1 MDTQIGSNAIY
12 TASMQVFN
20 YRVDVGGVTIYRGRA
35 IASPSGRAT
44 VNVSNIVEDY
54 LNSEEFPKR
63 NAEPV
68 LYSEDGGYVKAR
80 LYRINAD
87 ETTTLVGEYGFLR
100 SYDIDWSAG
109 IYDSREEVWTGQSIT
124 MSNPINGRL
133 DPRMQQ
139 LYTVYRR
146 TSGETISWGIAPKF
160 RIIPNKIIAGPD
172 GGTYTLIIE
181 ANVPFT
187 ATTDSGWV
195 SISGSGGTYVVTV
208 TPNPGEDRKGGII
221 LSYLDEND
229 NPATA
234 DIPVVQQALSASIIP
249 ESIDFGPD
257 GGESRF
263 TVVSNIDVTPTSSA
277 DWLTFVPVRTG
288 DGFVTYKLVVDPNR
302 DGYDDRTATINARG
316 AVLNINQEALKI
328 TVNIDTTE
336 YSWTEG
342 EGELIVTAN
351 GRYEI
356 TTDVE
361 WLRVVPAS
369 GQSGTTRF
377 SVIVDEN
384 DTIYE
389 REGHIIIGGTV
400 ITITQA
406 RQSYIAITPM
416 TWTAAA
422 TGGSMDFQISDRF
435 EHSWKIRSSG
445 IFNVSQTAGTGN
457 ATVTI
462 SIGPR
467 TSTSSY
473 TAVPKLVDLTTGEK
487 IQFVLKQAAPIIT
500 VTPSTI
506 NAEAIGGTFTFTVFS
521 EIDYILRTDSEWIT
535 LSATGGTAGT
545 TVFTATIS
553 PNATLN
559 EKTGHIKVFNSNKIT
574 VIQEASQI
582 AVSPTHINA
591 YALGSGYTVTVTS
604 NTIYN
609 ITTDSDWVTVVPT
622 SGGSGVTQFIVYV
635 DDNELP
641 SARTATVYV
650 EYIPVTITQE
660 ALSITL
666 SSESGSTYPDS
677 PSRTV
682 IVVTSNGKYRI
693 SAESDWIET
702 DIVSGTSGTT
712 ILTISNTEANRKGLR
727 SGFVSIGYQK
737 FLLCNRYSEESLNYF
752 TFTVVHGGTITWN
765 LHGSGYQT
773 IYYSKNGGD
782 WTALSN
788 TYGAKTL
795 DVVSGDVLRFKAF
808 YEGGTTKTQYDYSYF
823 GGTAK
828 VDIRGNILSLAYLDD
843 FAGAREVP
851 VENYWICL
859 LRDANLRF
867 TTYFIRPTNKPLDE
881 EIRYKYL
888 KQYCGPGTPY
898 QGWRANLYTPTV
910 QDADDYLTFE
920 IIEGG
925 NLSWTAAYAYSING
939 ASWVRPSE
947 RTVAVRSGDKVRLCA
962 GWNDSAEGR
971 RINSLGSFSRSTAS
985 FNLSGNVASLIFHTE
1000 FANEQLIGG
1009 NTFNGLFA
1017 GTKVVDASRLKVPQ
1031 IFTKSYYLKK
1041 MFAGCQYLTAI
1052 PDLRIADHIP
1062 AYNYEEMFSGCT
1074 SVTVAENLPILN
1086 NAGYVGTQALHNMF
1100 YGCSALSRVKDVS
1113 NVTASETY
1121 GDWLYGVASVGTFEK
1136 RESVDTWSRGTSGI
1150 PYNWIVEDV
1159 KLPATVSPD
1168 VFMFSY
1174 SGDTATLSILDSDNA
1189 GWSISGVPDWI
1200 TLSSAS
1206 GTGDT
1211 TVSIIVE
1218 GTSSA
1223 ESRYVYVSFNSCGK
1237 SVIIA
1242 MEQGGLPVATI
1253 EPTSAIFSAEGGEQV
1268 FNITDRANLGWSIY
1282 DVPEWITISQASGT
1296 GSSAV
1301 SMIADSNFA
1310 GTDRSATISFASSG
1324 VVSQLT
1330 VQQGSSYADN
1340 YLTFKVLSNGVIGW
1354 TRDTVRKTI
1363 YYSKNGGRWNEIVPS
1378 YGISVVN
1385 GDIVRFKGTETGFN
1399 GAAFRGTTVR
1409 YEVYGN
1415 IMSLLYGDDFRGQT
1429 ALTTSNTFRQ
1439 LFRATGVE
1447 DASNL
1452 VLPATTLTEAC
1463 YMNMFSG
1470 CTNLTAAPELPADN
1484 PTFDSYKFM
1493 FRGCTSLNYIKCL
1506 YDWENIGATDGW
1518 VYNVASTGTFVKKSG
1533 SSWPTGQNGIPT
1545 GWTVEEV

>member
-1 MDTQIGSNAIY
+1 MDIQIGSNAIY

-35 IASPSGRAT
+35 IASPSGRVT

-54 LNSEEFPKR
+54 LNSDEFPKR
-63 NAEPV
+63 NVDPI

-139 LYTVYRR
+139 LYTVYRGG
-146 TSGETISWGIAPKF
+146 SGETINWGIVPKIRVIPD
-160 RIIPNKIIAGPD
+160 RIIADPD
-172 GGTYTLIIE
+172 GGSYNIIIE
-181 ANVPFT
+181 SNVPFT
-187 ATTDSGWV
+187 ATTDSGWI
-195 SISGSGGTYVVTV
+195 SINGSGDTYIVTV
-208 TPNPGEDRKGGII
+208 TPNPGEDRNGGIVI
-221 LSYLDEND
+221 SYLDEND
-229 NPATA
+229 NPASTVV
-234 DIPVVQQALSASIIP
+234 PVIQEALNVRIIP
-249 ESIDFGPD
+249 ESISFGPD

-263 TVVSNIDVTPTSSA
+263 TVISNVDVTPTSSA
-277 DWLTFVPVRTG
+277 NWLTFVPIRTG

-377 SVIVDEN
+377 TVIVDEN

-389 REGHIIIGGTV
+389 REGHIIIGGNV

-406 RQSYIAITPM
+406 RQSYIAITPL

-422 TGGSMDFQISDRF
+422 TGGSMEFQISDRF
-435 EHSWKIRSSG
+435 EHSWEIRSYG
-445 IFNVSQTAGTGN
+445 MFNVSQTAGTGN
-457 ATVTI
+457 STVTI
-462 SIGPR
+462 SIGQR

-473 TAVPKLVDLTTGEK
+473 TSNPKLVDLTTGEE
-487 IQFVLKQAAPIIT
+487 IPFVLKQAAPIIT
-500 VTPSTI
+500 VTPNVI
-506 NAEAIGGTFTFTVFS
+506 NAEAIGGTFAFTVFS
-521 EIDYILRTDSEWIT
+521 EVDYTLRTDSEWIT

-553 PNATLN
+553 PNATLD

-574 VIQEASQI
+574 VTQEASQI
-582 AVSPTHINA
+582 AVSPTHIDA
-591 YALGSGYTVTVTS
+591 YALGSGYTITVTS

-609 ITTDSDWVTVVPT
+609 ITTDSDWVSVVPT
-622 SGGSGVTQFIVYV
+622 SGGSGVTQFMVYV
-635 DDNELP
+635 ADNELP

-693 SAESDWIET
+693 SAEQDWIET

-712 ILTISNTEANRKGLR
+712 ILTISNTEANREGLR
-727 SGFVSIGYQK
+727 SAFVDIGYQK

-752 TFTVVHGGTITWN
+752 TFTVVSGGTITWN
-765 LHGSGYQT
+765 AYGSYGYQT
-773 IYYSKNGGD
+773 IYYSKNGEG
-782 WTALSN
+782 WKSLSN
-788 TYGAKTL
+788 TYGTKTL

-808 YEGGTTKTQYDYSYF
+808 YEGGTNKSQSNYSYF

-828 VDIRGNILSLAYLDD
+828 VDISGNILSLAYLDD

-859 LRDANLRF
+859 LRDVNLRF
-867 TTYFIRPTNKPLDE
+867 TTYFIRPTNKPLE
-881 EIRYKYL
+881 EETRYKHL
-888 KQYCGPGTPY
+888 EQYCGPSAPY
-898 QGWRANLYTPTV
+898 QGWKANLYTPTV

-939 ASWVRPSE
+939 ASWVRPSGSKK
-947 RTVAVRSGDKVRLCA
+947 TLAVSSGDKVRFCA
-962 GWNDSAEGR
+962 GWNDSSEWR
-971 RINSLGSFSRSTAS
+971 RINSLGSFSGSTAS

-1009 NTFNGLFA
+1009 NTFNGLFS
-1017 GTKVVDASRLKVPQ
+1017 GTKVVDASRLKLPQ
-1031 IFTKSYYLKK
+1031 IFSKSYYLKK
-1041 MFAGCQYLTAI
+1041 MFAGCQYITAI
-1052 PDLRIADHIP
+1052 PDLRITDHIP

-1074 SVTVAENLPILN
+1074 SLAVAENLPILN
-1086 NAGYVGTQALHNMF
+1086 NAVYVGTQALHNMF
-1100 YGCSALSRVKDVS
+1100 YGC
-1113 NVTASETY
+1113 N
-1121 GDWLYGVASVGTFEK
+1121 
-1136 RESVDTWSRGTSGI
+1136 
-1150 PYNWIVEDV
+1150 
-1159 KLPATVSPD
+1159 
-1168 VFMFSY
+1168 
-1174 SGDTATLSILDSDNA
+1174 
-1189 GWSISGVPDWI
+1189 
-1200 TLSSAS
+1200 
-1206 GTGDT
+1206 
-1211 TVSIIVE
+1211 
-1218 GTSSA
+1218 
-1223 ESRYVYVSFNSCGK
+1223 
-1237 SVIIA
+1237 
-1242 MEQGGLPVATI
+1242 
-1253 EPTSAIFSAEGGEQV
+1253 
-1268 FNITDRANLGWSIY
+1268 
-1282 DVPEWITISQASGT
+1282 
-1296 GSSAV
+1296 
-1301 SMIADSNFA
+1301 
-1310 GTDRSATISFASSG
+1310 
-1324 VVSQLT
+1324 
-1330 VQQGSSYADN
+1330 
-1340 YLTFKVLSNGVIGW
+1340 
-1354 TRDTVRKTI
+1354 
-1363 YYSKNGGRWNEIVPS
+1363 
-1378 YGISVVN
+1378 
-1385 GDIVRFKGTETGFN
+1385 
-1399 GAAFRGTTVR
+1399 
-1409 YEVYGN
+1409 
-1415 IMSLLYGDDFRGQT
+1415 
-1429 ALTTSNTFRQ
+1429 
-1439 LFRATGVE
+1439 
-1447 DASNL
+1447 
-1452 VLPATTLTEAC
+1452 
-1463 YMNMFSG
+1463 
-1470 CTNLTAAPELPADN
+1470 
-1484 PTFDSYKFM
+1484 
-1493 FRGCTSLNYIKCL
+1493 SLNYIKCL
-1506 YDWENIGATDGW
+1506 ATNIANNATYNW
-1518 VYNVASTGTFVKKSG
+1518 VNGVASTGTFVKDANM
-1533 SSWPTGQNGIPT
+1533 TGWTTGVNGIPEN
-1545 GWTVEEV
+1545 WTVINE